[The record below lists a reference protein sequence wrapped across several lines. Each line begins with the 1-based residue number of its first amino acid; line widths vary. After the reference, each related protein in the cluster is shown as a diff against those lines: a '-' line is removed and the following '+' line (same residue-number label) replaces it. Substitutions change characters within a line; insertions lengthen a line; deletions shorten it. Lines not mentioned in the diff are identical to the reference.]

1 MIEKCLLFI
10 DYVYFFLL
18 FFRLYSIFAAPPPD
32 PSLSPSNCSPIL
44 HYVYKCL
51 CSESVSHQVSQTI
64 LELTLNLIKPL
75 KEDTSEEQEIDE
87 EEEEVIMEMSEP
99 FEFGLDLL
107 RPFMPTLLSYLSSVI
122 RDKKYKEG
130 KVQLEF
136 NLLSR

>member
-1 MIEKCLLFI
+1 M
-10 DYVYFFLL
+10 
-18 FFRLYSIFAAPPPD
+18 
-32 PSLSPSNCSPIL
+32 
-44 HYVYKCL
+44 
-51 CSESVSHQVSQTI
+51 SHQVSQTI

-75 KEDTSEEQEIDE
+75 KEDTSEEQEMDE